1 MFEPLR
7 GCLVTT
13 NGGRQPSNTGDFQAW
28 KPSHFNV
35 KKKTSQSNS
44 TCFSKRLKAAFL
56 VQQRINRIFRQP
68 KTFQRKEDEN
78 SNANPVRLLFKRWRF
93 HPTKSIHFL
102 PTAVQLQ
109 CYWSTSISM
118 HKSCT
123 SSYVL
128 GDSPIQKY
136 IYLMQHV
143 RYQQAISGLHDVLLH
158 QTETALAIDE
168 CLEYSILHRK
178 QKVWKKT
185 QIFHCKPQ
193 KLGGAFVIYPLV
205 N

>member
-1 MFEPLR
+1 M
-7 GCLVTT
+7 
-13 NGGRQPSNTGDFQAW
+13 W
-28 KPSHFNV
+28 KKNE
-35 KKKTSQSNS
+35 SNS
-44 TCFSKRLKAAFL
+44 TCFSKRLKAAF
-56 VQQRINRIFRQP
+56 RQP
-68 KTFQRKEDEN
+68 KTFRQRNGGWKFKCQ
-78 SNANPVRLLFKRWRF
+78 PCWVLFKRWRF

-136 IYLMQHV
+136 IFDAACQVSASNIWVTWCPASPNRDSPSNWWM
-143 RYQQAISGLHDVLLH
+143 SW
-158 QTETALAIDE
+158 
-168 CLEYSILHRK
+168 ILHTSPK
-178 QKVWKKT
+178 TKGLEKKHRSF
-185 QIFHCKPQ
+185 IASPPK
-193 KLGGAFVIYPLV
+193 KLEGAFVIYPLV

>member
-1 MFEPLR
+1 MV
-7 GCLVTT
+7 GVS
-13 NGGRQPSNTGDFQAW
+13 RQILEISKLENSPILMW
-28 KPSHFNV
+28 

-109 CYWSTSISM
+109 CYLSTSISM

-136 IYLMQHV
+136 IYIWCSMSG
-143 RYQQAISGLHDVLLH
+143 IS
-158 QTETALAIDE
+158 
-168 CLEYSILHRK
+168 K
-178 QKVWKKT
+178 QYLGYMMSCFT
-185 QIFHCKPQ
+185 KPKQ
-193 KLGGAFVIYPLV
+193 P
-205 N
+205 